1 MIDFFRYDID
11 NGDYSPLED
20 SKFFNVYYGK
30 SDIKLIADAIKE
42 KCKVIELEYPYYDS
56 DYLSNYYHFHVK
68 KFKSYSKKCLRMILF
83 ANKNRTDILGYITFR
98 PMSSRSNI
106 NRVILE
112 PIINDSKDGCYI
124 MVSPYKIHYK
134 GGEAKLKVFPQM
146 GQEIVG
152 EAVCAHV
159 SIWAIMR
166 YFSNKF
172 HRYPEL
178 PLGYVSN
185 FQLGKSSYIDIDG
198 CALRI
203 EDMAEILRTQG
214 YIPLLLNQSESYKN
228 GVDSIIEEMYAYLE
242 SGFPLIG
249 VNNNNKHA
257 FVIVGVEKEFNYTP
271 NTNNFEISVCKDA
284 LNNQDNAADVSND
297 TYDIVPV
304 SSFYRGM
311 IVNDD
316 HHLPYRSIDL
326 CNIKKMGYSIG
337 TINSVIVPLY
347 DRISLTYY
355 KAKDFLIRWIYSQ
368 GPKILNWNIEKKIY
382 YRIFLT
388 SHNTYKEYIIGE
400 NIENKI
406 KNDLM
411 RLETSKLVWCVE
423 IYSPDGLKNKK
434 VDYIMLL
441 DSTSSRDDDSII
453 IYATGNKLAFMS
465 NNKTAEEILTAQA
478 KSDLKNNLS
487 NLELLQ
493 GYDSEVLNIEPFN
506 NNLHH
511 YDGRNK

>member
-1 MIDFFRYDID
+1 MIDFFKYDIV
-11 NGDYSPLED
+11 NGDYSPLKD
-20 SKFFNVYYGK
+20 SKFFNVYYGE
-30 SDIKLIADAIKE
+30 SDIQKISDAIKD
-42 KCKVIELEYPYYDS
+42 KCKVVELEYPYYDS
-56 DYLSNYYHFHVK
+56 DYLSNYYNSHVK
-68 KFKSYSKKCLRMILF
+68 KFKLYSKKCLRMILF
-83 ANKNRTDILGYITFR
+83 ADKNRNEILGYITFR
-98 PMSSRSNI
+98 PTGSHSNI

-112 PIINDSKDGCYI
+112 PIINDSNNGCDI

-134 GGEAKLKVFPQM
+134 GGDAILEVFPQM
-146 GQEIVG
+146 GQETVG

-203 EDMAEILRTQG
+203 EDMAEILKTQG
-214 YIPLLLNQSESYKN
+214 YTPLLLNQSESYKN
-228 GVDSIIEEMYAYLE
+228 GVDSILEEMYAYLE
-242 SGFPLIG
+242 SGFPLVG

-257 FVIVGVEKEFNYTP
+257 FVVVGLERGFSYNP
-271 NTNNFEISVCKDA
+271 STNDFEISVCEDA
-284 LNNQDNAADVSND
+284 LNDPANNADVSRG
-297 TYDIVPV
+297 TYEIVPV
-304 SSFYRGM
+304 SSFYSGM

-316 HHLPYRSIDL
+316 HNLPYRSIDL
-326 CNIKKMGYSIG
+326 CHIKKMGYSIG
-337 TINSVIVPLY
+337 TVNSVIVPLY

-355 KAKDFLIRWIYSQ
+355 KAKDFLIRWIYSK
-368 GPKILNWNIEKKIY
+368 GPKVLNWNIEKKIY

-388 SHNTYKEYIIGE
+388 SYNTYKEYIGSKDIDS
-400 NIENKI
+400 KI

-423 IYSPDGLKNKK
+423 IYSPKGLKNKK

-441 DSTSSRDDDSII
+441 DSTSSRDDDSIL
-453 IYATGNKLAFMS
+453 IYATGNKVAFMS
-465 NNKTAEEILTAQA
+465 NNKTVEEILITQT
-478 KSDLKNNLS
+478 KSSPKNILG
-487 NLELLQ
+487 NLELME
-493 GYDSEVLNIEPFN
+493 GYDSEILDIDPFGG
-506 NNLHH
+506 NLSHFA
-511 YDGRNK
+511 GRNK